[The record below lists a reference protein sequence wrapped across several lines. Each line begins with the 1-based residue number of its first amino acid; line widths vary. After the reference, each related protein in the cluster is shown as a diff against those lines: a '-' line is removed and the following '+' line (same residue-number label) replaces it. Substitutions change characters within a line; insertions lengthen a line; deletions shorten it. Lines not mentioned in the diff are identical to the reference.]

1 MHTYIHTY
9 TNVMKICPWN
19 FMLHIDKIFKVH
31 SDFLKCSMYHITFSE
46 SWNQSDIQSLKSIAN
61 HLLIN
66 IATKRFIFLKYKSF
80 SIALQVFLFCCMVAT
95 TRNTNY
101 YDKRPVPFQAY
112 MWDLTHG
119 ENFYPRMLHHI

>member
-19 FMLHIDKIFKVH
+19 FMLHIDKICKVH
-31 SDFLKCSMYHITFSE
+31 TDFLKSLMYHITFSE
-46 SWNQSDIQSLKSIAN
+46 SWNRSDIQSLKSIAN
-61 HLLIN
+61 YSWIWRKH
-66 IATKRFIFLKYKSF
+66 FIFLKYKPF
-80 SIALQVFLFCCMVAT
+80 RIVVKVFLFCCMVAT
-95 TRNTNY
+95 TWNTKY
-101 YDKRPVPFQAY
+101 YGKRPVLFQAY

>member
-1 MHTYIHTY
+1 
-9 TNVMKICPWN
+9 
-19 FMLHIDKIFKVH
+19 MLHIDKIFKVH

-61 HLLIN
+61 HLLI
-66 IATKRFIFLKYKSF
+66 KRFIFLKYKSF
-80 SIALQVFLFCCMVAT
+80 SIALKVFLFCCMVAT

-112 MWDLTHG
+112 M
-119 ENFYPRMLHHI
+119 